1 MVRVAQLCTPMNT
14 SLTDLLKAKG
24 LRHVDL
30 ARKLGVDKSRVTRWA
45 QKVVP
50 LTRVFEVERET
61 GISREELRPDFFGER
76 AQ

>member
-1 MVRVAQLCTPMNT
+1 MNI

-30 ARKLGVDKSRVTRWA
+30 ARKLGVDKSMVTRWA
-45 QKVVP
+45 QKTVP
-50 LTRVFEVERET
+50 LTRVFDIERET
-61 GISREELRPDFFGER
+61 GISREDLRPDFFGEQ

>member
-1 MVRVAQLCTPMNT
+1 MNT

-30 ARKLGVDKSRVTRWA
+30 ARRLGVDKSMVTRWA
-45 QKVVP
+45 QKTVP
-50 LTRVFEVERET
+50 LTRVFDIERET
-61 GISREELRPDFFGER
+61 GISREDLRPDFFGEQ

>member
-1 MVRVAQLCTPMNT
+1 MNA

-30 ARKLGVDKSRVTRWA
+30 ARRLGVDKSMVTRWA
-45 QKVVP
+45 QKTVP
-50 LTRVFEVERET
+50 LTRVFDIERET
-61 GISREELRPDFFGER
+61 GISREDLRPDFFGEQ